1 MRGAIAGAV
10 VALGAA
16 VAAWW
21 IWSDGG
27 TAGMMRREA
36 ASAKR
41 IADVGRRGGDSIR
54 KTVAERDVLPVP
66 RPSGRRIETREDIPA
81 PQPLEEMKAALTNR
95 PPRKAA
101 FTNAAEQLIAMATP
115 SFPGASVPP
124 LPNLTEADA
133 EKAFRAS
140 QRHVLSAQEDDS
152 EAVLEKKIV
161 VAGAKEEF
169 AELRESEGWTFVEYL
184 NALRDKAN
192 DDAGYMAEA
201 HKVIDE
207 IYHDQTVSDEDYVKY
222 RDQVNE
228 KLRERGLPEIDKEEE
243 NEDEGK

>member
-10 VALGAA
+10 VVLVAA

-21 IWSDGG
+21 IWSDDG
-27 TAGMMRREA
+27 TEEARREA

-41 IADVGRRGGDSIR
+41 IADVGRRGGDGAKKS
-54 KTVAERDVLPVP
+54 VAKKDVLPVP
-66 RPSGRRIETREDIPA
+66 RPSGRRIEVREDIPA

-124 LPNLTEADA
+124 LPNLTEEDA

-140 QRHVLSAQEDDS
+140 QRHILSVQEDDS

-169 AELRESEGWTFVEYL
+169 AELREAEGWTFVEYL

-207 IYHDQTVSDEDYVKY
+207 IYHDQTVSDEDYIRY